1 MKTSIVMATYN
12 GAEYLYE
19 QLDSIR
25 DQSLKADEVIICDDC
40 SKDNTVAMLKEYVE
54 KNSLGDSW
62 KIIENEENL
71 GYANNFHKALML
83 AQGDYIFF
91 SDQDDI

>member
-25 DQSLKADEVIICDDC
+25 DQSLKADEVIIFDDC
-40 SKDNTVAMLKEYVE
+40 
-54 KNSLGDSW
+54 
-62 KIIENEENL
+62 
-71 GYANNFHKALML
+71 
-83 AQGDYIFF
+83 
-91 SDQDDI
+91 